1 MEILKDPSSL
11 AIFGVRGAN
20 GVIIITTKKA
30 KEGQTLVNI
39 NTSFG
44 FKKVVDKVKLV
55 NGSQFRELYSE
66 QLANQED
73 VPFDFTGWNA
83 NTDWQDE
90 IFQTAFITN
99 NNISITGASPKHISI
114 WA

>member
-1 MEILKDPSSL
+1 M
-11 AIFGVRGAN
+11 
-20 GVIIITTKKA
+20 
-30 KEGQTLVNI
+30 
-39 NTSFG
+39 
-44 FKKVVDKVKLV
+44 KLV

-73 VPFDFTGWNA
+73 APFDFTGWNA

-99 NNISITGASPKHISI
+99 NNISITGDSGDNSFANSRDAGFVSQI
-114 WA
+114 